1 MLTVNLAFPRADLH
15 QPGAML
21 AYIMIFLF
29 DAAVFA
35 LTVYKAVKMRRNGGG
50 RLVKIIFRDGWA
62 FSLTAH
68 FEY

>member
-1 MLTVNLAFPRADLH
+1 
-15 QPGAML
+15 ML

-35 LTVYKAVKMRRNGGG
+35 LTVYKAGKMWRNGGG